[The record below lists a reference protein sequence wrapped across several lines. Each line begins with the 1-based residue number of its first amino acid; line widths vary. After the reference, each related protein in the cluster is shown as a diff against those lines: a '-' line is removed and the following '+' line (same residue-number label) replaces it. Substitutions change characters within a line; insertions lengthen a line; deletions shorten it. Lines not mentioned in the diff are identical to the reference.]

1 MGTKT
6 LVAILLLL
14 SGCTER
20 YRYPCQ
26 NPNNW
31 HKLECNNEVCKIE
44 GTCTDI
50 LLGSSSTPR
59 SR

>member
-6 LVAILLLL
+6 LVIILLLL

-26 NPNNW
+26 DPANW
-31 HKLECNNEVCKIE
+31 KKVECNNEVCKIE
-44 GTCTDI
+44 STCTDI